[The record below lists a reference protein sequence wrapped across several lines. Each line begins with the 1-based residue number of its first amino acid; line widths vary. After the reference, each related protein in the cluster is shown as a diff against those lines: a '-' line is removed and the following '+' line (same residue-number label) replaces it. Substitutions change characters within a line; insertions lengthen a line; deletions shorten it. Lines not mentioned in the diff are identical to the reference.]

1 MSEQL
6 QFLAFDKRKPK
17 EEQARF
23 EDDDGPVLLVVQS
36 FPVIESG
43 GKAKIF
49 VCKAILIFFFSLTIR
64 KKFPDVWENQNLA
77 N

>member
-6 QFLAFDKRKPK
+6 QFLAFDKRNPE

-23 EDDDGPVLLVVQS
+23 EDDDGSVLHS
-36 FPVIESG
+36 FSGSG

-49 VCKAILIFFFSLTIR
+49 VCKAIFEFFFSLTIR
-64 KKFPDVWENQNLA
+64 KQPENVWHNQNLA